1 MITLILIGLDFFD
14 VIWLPWWAYLI
25 TIMIEG

>member
-1 MITLILIGLDFFD
+1 MITLILGLLDFCD

-25 TIMIEG
+25 TLMFDR